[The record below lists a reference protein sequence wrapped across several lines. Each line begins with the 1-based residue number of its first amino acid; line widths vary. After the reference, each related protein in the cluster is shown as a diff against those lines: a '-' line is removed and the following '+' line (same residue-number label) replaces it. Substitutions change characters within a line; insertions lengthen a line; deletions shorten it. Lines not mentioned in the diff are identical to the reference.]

1 MKSYH
6 DGSGQRVSIGNV
18 YRELQRLASE
28 GLVRS
33 APNPPDADAR
43 RILYEITRTGADQ
56 FDAWLARSSRD
67 GAEGEHLLKAF
78 FAVNGEPSIAARV
91 LEHWE
96 EELAARRRKL
106 ERVRRDALERGHD
119 AGLRSLPLFL
129 DHRLRHVAVDLD
141 FVSQVRSACDGEIG
155 VDGSG
160 NERSTRPTRRS
171 QQVARARTRR
181 A

>member
-1 MKSYH
+1 MMRHLLLGLLRHGGPQHGYALMKSYH
-6 DGSGQRVSIGNV
+6 DGSGRRVSIGNV

-33 APNPPDADAR
+33 APKPPDTDAR

-78 FAVNGEPSIAARV
+78 FAVNAEPSIAARV

-96 EELAARRRKL
+96 EELVARRRKL
-106 ERVRRDALERGHD
+106 
-119 AGLRSLPLFL
+119 
-129 DHRLRHVAVDLD
+129 
-141 FVSQVRSACDGEIG
+141 
-155 VDGSG
+155 
-160 NERSTRPTRRS
+160 
-171 QQVARARTRR
+171 
-181 A
+181 